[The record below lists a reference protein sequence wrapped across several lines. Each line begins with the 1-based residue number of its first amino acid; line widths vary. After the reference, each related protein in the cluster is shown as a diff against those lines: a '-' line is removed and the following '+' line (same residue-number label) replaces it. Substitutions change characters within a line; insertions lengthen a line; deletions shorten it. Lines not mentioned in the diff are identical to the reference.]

1 MIKISNLSYAIEGK
15 PLFVDASVTI
25 PSGHKVGL
33 VGRNGAGKTTLF
45 NLLRGDIAPDGG
57 EVEIPRQAR
66 IGGVAQE
73 APSSEVSLLDTV
85 LAADTERARLMKI
98 TESETDAQKLADA
111 YARLTQIDAFS
122 AEARAASILNG
133 LGFDNEAQ
141 ALPCSAYSGGWRMRV
156 ALAAVLFSRPDFL
169 LLDEPTNYLDLE
181 GTIWL
186 ENFLARY
193 PFTVLVISHDRDLL
207 NKSVGAILHLNEKQL
222 TLYQGGYDTF
232 DEVRRMQM
240 AQSAAAAKKQAAARE
255 HIQSYV
261 DRFRAKA
268 SKAKQAQS
276 RLKMLERMEPIEAMV
291 SRGVA
296 GFHFDSP
303 DPLSPPIIS
312 ISGGSVGYNGV
323 PVLSNLDLRIDPD
336 DRIALLGANGQGKST
351 LSKLLAGKL
360 KQMSGDIVTSN
371 KLRVGYFS
379 QHQMDELN
387 ADETPLMHIQRV
399 FPKTPPSQLRSK
411 LARGGIGPDQV
422 DTVAAKLS
430 GGQRSRL
437 AMLMATLHQPHLLI
451 LDEPTNHLDIESREA
466 LISALMDFNG
476 AVILV
481 SHDAHLVSAV
491 ADQLWLVN
499 GGKVVP
505 YDGDMETYRAFL
517 LSETGKG
524 GAVSQSKAEQKAAKP
539 SPKAEN
545 RKRLAPLQA
554 EAAKCEERIEKL
566 EEMRVTIDSR
576 LANPLLYAKR
586 DPADIEK
593 LNKKRAEVAEAL
605 IRAEELWMKALD
617 RLEKARAG

>member
-1 MIKISNLSYAIEGK
+1 MIKISNLNYSIEGK
-15 PLFVDASVTI
+15 QLLADASVTI

-33 VGRNGAGKTTLF
+33 VGRNGTGKTTLF
-45 NLLRGDIAPDGG
+45 NLLRGEIAPDAG
-57 EVEIPRQAR
+57 EIEIPRRAR

-73 APSSEVSLLDTV
+73 APSSEISLLDTV
-85 LAADTERARLMKI
+85 LMADTERASLLASV
-98 TESETDAQKLADA
+98 ENQTDPQILADA
-111 YARLTQIDAFS
+111 YARLSEIDAYS
-122 AEARAASILNG
+122 AEARAAAILNG

-141 ALPCSAYSGGWRMRV
+141 AQPCSAFSGGWRMRV

-186 ENFLARY
+186 ENFLAKY
-193 PFTVLVISHDRDLL
+193 PFTVIVISHDRNLL
-207 NKSVGAILHLNEKQL
+207 NKSVGAILHLNEKGL

-232 DEVRRMQM
+232 DGVRRMQI
-240 AQSAAAAKKQAAARE
+240 AQSAAAVKKQTAARD

-276 RLKMLERMEPIEAMV
+276 RLKMLERMEPIEAMI
-291 SRGVA
+291 SRGVSA
-296 GFHFDSP
+296 FHFDSP
-303 DPLSPPIIS
+303 TPLSPPIIS
-312 ISGGSVGYNGV
+312 ISDGSVGYGGD
-323 PVLSNLDLRIDPD
+323 PVLSRLNLRIDHD

-360 KQMSGDIVTSN
+360 RSSTGEVVTSS

-387 ADETPLMHIQRV
+387 ADETPLVHIQRE
-399 FPKTPPSQLRSK
+399 FPKTPPSQLRAR
-411 LARGGIGPDQV
+411 LARGGMGPDQV
-422 DTVAAKLS
+422 DTIAAKLS

-437 AMLMATLHQPHLLI
+437 AMLMATLNQPHLLI

-466 LISALMDFNG
+466 LISALMEFNG

-481 SHDAHLVSAV
+481 SHDAHLVNAV

-499 GGKVVP
+499 KGTVKP
-505 YDGDMETYRAFL
+505 FDGDMEAYRSFL

-524 GAVSQSKAEQKAAKP
+524 GAVSETKNRQAKQK
-539 SPKAEN
+539 PKSEA
-545 RKRLAPLQA
+545 RRTLAPLQA
-554 EAAKCEERIEKL
+554 EVTKSEQRIVKL
-566 EEMRVTIDSR
+566 EDMRATIDSR
-576 LANPLLYAKR
+576 LANPLLYTKR
-586 DPADIEK
+586 DASDIEK
-593 LNKKRAEVAEAL
+593 LNKKRSEVADAL
-605 IRAEELWMKALD
+605 VRAEKLWLGA
-617 RLEKARAG
+617 LEKLEKVKAG